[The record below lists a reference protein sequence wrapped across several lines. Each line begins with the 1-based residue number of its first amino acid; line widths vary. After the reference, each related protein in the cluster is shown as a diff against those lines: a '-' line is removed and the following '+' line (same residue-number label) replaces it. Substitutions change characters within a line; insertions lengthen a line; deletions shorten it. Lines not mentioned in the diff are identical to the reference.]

1 MHRHGKKPG
10 EGDRGQMKT
19 GVGGIKKRNAT
30 GNKVREIAWGKT
42 LRVFQGK
49 DTESELKVRYV
60 SKIK

>member
-1 MHRHGKKPG
+1 
-10 EGDRGQMKT
+10 MKT

-30 GNKVREIAWGKT
+30 GNKVRERAWGKT

-49 DTESELKVRYV
+49 DTESKLKVRYV